1 MEKEK
6 KTFKMKYLG
15 VNIQNRFGRALK
27 EVKNVGFVSVLFRTP
42 GNRIIIDD
50 FTGAGDTYRK
60 LEFTHIRVYE
70 NDEQI
75 FVGTEESLIEILK
88 NYQRNAKA

>member
-1 MEKEK
+1 MEKEN
-6 KTFKMKYLG
+6 KTFKMKHLG
-15 VNIQNRFGRALK
+15 VNIQNRFGRAFK
-27 EVKNVGFVSVLFRTP
+27 IIKNVSFISVLFRTP
-42 GNRIIIDD
+42 GSRIVIDD

-60 LEFTHIRVYE
+60 LEFTSIRVYE

-88 NYQRNAKA
+88 NHQRNVKA